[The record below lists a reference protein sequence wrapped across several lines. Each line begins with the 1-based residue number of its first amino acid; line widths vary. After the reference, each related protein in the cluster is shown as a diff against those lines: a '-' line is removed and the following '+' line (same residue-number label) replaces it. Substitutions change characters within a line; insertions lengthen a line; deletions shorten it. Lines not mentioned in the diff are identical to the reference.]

1 MEKFASF
8 ELPPIDILQQQS
20 EAIYMWKG
28 VCDQLKDMSQDTLV
42 ITGTD
47 DLVLPP
53 ANSMILTE
61 KIPGAQLA
69 QFKDGGHALMSQYPE
84 SLSEIASTF
93 LDN

>member
-28 VCDQLKDMSQDTLV
+28 VCDQLKDISQDTLV

-47 DLVLPP
+47 D
-53 ANSMILTE
+53 SCLTS
-61 KIPGAQLA
+61 G
-69 QFKDGGHALMSQYPE
+69 
-84 SLSEIASTF
+84 
-93 LDN
+93 